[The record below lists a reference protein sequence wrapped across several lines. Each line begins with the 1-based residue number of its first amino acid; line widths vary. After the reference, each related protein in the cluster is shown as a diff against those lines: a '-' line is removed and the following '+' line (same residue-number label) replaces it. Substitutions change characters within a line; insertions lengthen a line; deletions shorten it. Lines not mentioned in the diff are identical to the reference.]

1 MSQSILRLGMTS
13 PTASRAFIMSSSTI
27 KPGKSILRR
36 PTALPLS
43 PSAGALPFAASFSVH
58 LSPLAASPHVR
69 FPPSPSLID
78 GTITAHSANSYD
90 RAPINVSPNPVELPK
105 RHTRIY
111 SPSMEAFKLNS
122 PPKATI
128 AARRARRRASKSI
141 LLNPAPQSP
150 AIVGFEDPRSPKP
163 RAEAGQSIR
172 FAPFATV
179 SSRQPR
185 DLGKSLS
192 SYPRSPYPSAPLSPQ
207 GVPWPSKDVDVIGQ
221 RARAQ
226 SNEERKIPSKQHR
239 AAAPFTPIP
248 SPLNQSFVVPT
259 PSARRPAP
267 LDLAPT
273 QDSEELS
280 NAFWQSMTLES
291 ADEDGVMVTALEYP
305 SSASALDVPM
315 SALSHLPA
323 RVSLMFGGKD
333 GALWSP
339 QLRPEGMLSP
349 GRKTAFNGTQMKRSY
364 IASPSPHDPFAAFPS
379 FSVALQKGDSVGAV
393 AYPPRAVLE
402 GF

>member
-1 MSQSILRLGMTS
+1 MSQSILRSGMTS
-13 PTASRAFIMSSSTI
+13 PTAARAIIMSSSTI

-36 PTALPLS
+36 PTSLPLS
-43 PSAGALPFAASFSVH
+43 PSVGALPFAASFSVH

-90 RAPINVSPNPVELPK
+90 RAPIKVSPNPLELPK

-141 LLNPAPQSP
+141 LNNPTPDSP

-163 RAEAGQSIR
+163 KAEAGQSIR

-179 SSRQPR
+179 SSRQPKE
-185 DLGKSLS
+185 LGKSLS

-207 GVPWPSKDVDVIGQ
+207 GIPWPSKDVDITAQ

-226 SNEERKIPSKQHR
+226 SVEERKTPSRQHR

-248 SPLNQSFVVPT
+248 SPLNQSFVVRM
-259 PSARRPAP
+259 PSARKPAP

-291 ADEDGVMVTALEYP
+291 ANEDEPMVTALEYP
-305 SSASALDVPM
+305 SSALSVPM
-315 SALSHLPA
+315 SPLSRLPA

-393 AYPPRAVLE
+393 AYPPRAALE

>member
-1 MSQSILRLGMTS
+1 
-13 PTASRAFIMSSSTI
+13 
-27 KPGKSILRR
+27 
-36 PTALPLS
+36 
-43 PSAGALPFAASFSVH
+43 
-58 LSPLAASPHVR
+58 
-69 FPPSPSLID
+69 
-78 GTITAHSANSYD
+78 
-90 RAPINVSPNPVELPK
+90 
-105 RHTRIY
+105 
-111 SPSMEAFKLNS
+111 MEAFKLNS

-141 LLNPAPQSP
+141 LNNPTPDSP

-163 RAEAGQSIR
+163 KAEAGQSIR

-185 DLGKSLS
+185 ELGKSLS

-207 GVPWPSKDVDVIGQ
+207 GIPWPSKDVDITAQ

-226 SNEERKIPSKQHR
+226 SVEERKTPSRQHR

-248 SPLNQSFVVPT
+248 SPLNQSFVVPM
-259 PSARRPAP
+259 PSARKPAP

-291 ADEDGVMVTALEYP
+291 ANEDEPMVTALEYP
-305 SSASALDVPM
+305 SSALSVPM
-315 SALSHLPA
+315 SPLSQLPA

-393 AYPPRAVLE
+393 AYPPRAALE
-402 GF
+402 RF